1 MSIVAA
7 VAALAFAGAVGWWLN
22 RRAGVLR
29 ALPEP
34 EPGDGTADDAAAAGT
49 DAAWLGLEPG
59 RPALVHF
66 SAPWCGPCAGLR
78 RVVEKVCDDLG
89 GPGKVAHHEIDIDAN
104 PAAARRFSVLSLPTT
119 VIFDAGGRQRYRAAG
134 VPTAAHL
141 RSALE
146 PLLA

>member
-1 MSIVAA
+1 MSLVAA

-34 EPGDGTADDAAAAGT
+34 KPGLRTGDATAGT

-78 RVVEKVCDDLG
+78 RVVAKVCDDLG

-104 PAAARRFSVLSLPTT
+104 PDAARRFSVLSLPTT
-119 VIFDAGGRQRYRAAG
+119 VIFDADGRQRYRAAG
-134 VPTAAHL
+134 VPTAANL